1 MLFSLNIP
9 NGLCLSLCNSWD
21 CSGPKCGCI
30 IFCGSLKFCLCN
42 YARKAFSFCYLWS
55 PLSQCCKYHND
66 EYTTK
71 RQKGAGG
78 TEEEKR
84 TRTESVSFRIERTT
98 LDDLREE
105 SRLKDEKITGK
116 KSR

>member
-1 MLFSLNIP
+1 MLITQGKLLVFAI
-9 NGLCLSLCNSWD
+9 
-21 CSGPKCGCI
+21 
-30 IFCGSLKFCLCN
+30 
-42 YARKAFSFCYLWS
+42 LWY
-55 PLSQCCKYHND
+55 PLSQCCKYHNY

-71 RQKGAGG
+71 GQKGAGG
-78 TEEEKR
+78 IEEEKR

-105 SRLKDEKITGK
+105 SRLKVEKITRK